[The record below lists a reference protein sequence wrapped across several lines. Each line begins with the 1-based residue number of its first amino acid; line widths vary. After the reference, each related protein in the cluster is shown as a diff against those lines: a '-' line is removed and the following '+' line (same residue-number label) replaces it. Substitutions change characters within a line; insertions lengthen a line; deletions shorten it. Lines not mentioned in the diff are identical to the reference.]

1 MSETYIRAAALGDVK
16 PGKLQCSSIAGQ
28 RILLANVD
36 GEIFATDEFC
46 THEEHSL
53 CNGALRGELVS
64 CSLHGSRFNVRTGE
78 PQEEPARVALRTY
91 PVRIEGE
98 DILVGIPAT

>member
-1 MSETYIRAAALGDVK
+1 MPENYTRVAALGDLK
-16 PGKLQCSSIAGQ
+16 PGKMRCARIGDR

-36 GEIFATDEFC
+36 GAIFATDELC

-64 CSLHGSRFNVRTGE
+64 CSLHGSRFSVRTGQ
-78 PQEEPARVALRTY
+78 PQEDPASEPLRTY
-91 PVRIEGE
+91 PVRIEG
-98 DILVGIPAT
+98 DAILVGGL